1 MANYPAAA
9 TVVVVII
16 GVVTAGAM
24 VLGVVTEGA
33 GATEVVVVAAAMV
46 VVVFFRPCFGTVVT
60 VVPSAMTNE
69 VVIGVKSP
77 MVVTPVTVAV
87 HSPGARSRRPA
98 S

>member
-1 MANYPAAA
+1 
-9 TVVVVII
+9 
-16 GVVTAGAM
+16 
-24 VLGVVTEGA
+24 
-33 GATEVVVVAAAMV
+33 MV
-46 VVVFFRPCFGTVVT
+46 VVVDFFNPCLGTVVT

-69 VVIGVKSP
+69 VVMGVKSP